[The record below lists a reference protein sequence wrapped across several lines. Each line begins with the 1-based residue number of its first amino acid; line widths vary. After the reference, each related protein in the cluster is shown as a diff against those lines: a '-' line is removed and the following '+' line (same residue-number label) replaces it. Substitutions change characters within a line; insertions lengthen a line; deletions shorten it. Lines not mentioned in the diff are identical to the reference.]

1 MRVGM
6 SLAQIGEF
14 SFIIATLGTT
24 LKVTSEFLYPIAVA
38 VSALTTLFTPY
49 LIRAAEP
56 LARRMH
62 SAAPHGLR
70 RTLQMYTSWLQSLRF
85 VGDQAVIAGM
95 VRRILLQAFVN
106 FCLVAAI
113 FGTGAY
119 LASAYMAQLSAFVP
133 NRALANAL
141 IWGGALV
148 LSLPFLIAAYRKLK
162 ALAMML
168 AEASV
173 RAGRHTLRVQRI
185 VSEIIP
191 AVSTAAM
198 LLLVSALSSSI
209 LPPAELL
216 VAVLA
221 MGALILALL
230 WRTLVKLHSR
240 LQIALLET
248 LQSEKGEPE
257 YREVR

>member
-1 MRVGM
+1 
-6 SLAQIGEF
+6 
-14 SFIIATLGTT
+14 
-24 LKVTSEFLYPIAVA
+24 
-38 VSALTTLFTPY
+38 
-49 LIRAAEP
+49 
-56 LARRMH
+56 
-62 SAAPHGLR
+62 
-70 RTLQMYTSWLQSLRF
+70 
-85 VGDQAVIAGM
+85 
-95 VRRILLQAFVN
+95 
-106 FCLVAAI
+106 
-113 FGTGAY
+113 
-119 LASAYMAQLSAFVP
+119 MADISAFVP
-133 NRALANAL
+133 NQSLANAL
-141 IWGGALV
+141 IWGAALV

-198 LLLVSALSSSI
+198 LLLVCALSSSI
-209 LPPAELL
+209 LPPKELL
-216 VAVLA
+216 AAVLA

-248 LQSEKGEPE
+248 LQSEKEP
-257 YREVR
+257 R

>member
-1 MRVGM
+1 M
-6 SLAQIGEF
+6 SHPITRAR
-14 SFIIATLGTT
+14 SY
-24 LKVTSEFLYPIAVA
+24 TSSAVA
-38 VSALTTLFTPY
+38 
-49 LIRAAEP
+49 
-56 LARRMH
+56 H
-62 SAAPHGLR
+62 
-70 RTLQMYTSWLQSLRF
+70 
-85 VGDQAVIAGM
+85 AV
-95 VRRILLQAFVN
+95 VW
-106 FCLVAAI
+106 
-113 FGTGAY
+113 GA
-119 LASAYMAQLSAFVP
+119 
-133 NRALANAL
+133 
-141 IWGGALV
+141 ALV

-221 MGALILALL
+221 MGALILAVL

-248 LQSEKGEPE
+248 LQSEKEP
-257 YREVR
+257 R